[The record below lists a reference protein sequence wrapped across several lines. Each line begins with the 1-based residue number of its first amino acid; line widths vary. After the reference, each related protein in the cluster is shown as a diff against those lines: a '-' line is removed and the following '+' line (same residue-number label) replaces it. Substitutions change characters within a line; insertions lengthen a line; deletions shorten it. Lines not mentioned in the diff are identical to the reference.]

1 MSNPSTSGWGSTSS
15 LTQFGIGLANTVQS
29 EVAPHLPLPSLPI
42 FCGAAVP
49 GEFKLF
55 DEAGEGCGN
64 RSLDRREILAQSS
77 RIANLLQETD
87 VSYL

>member
-1 MSNPSTSGWGSTSS
+1 MSHPSSSGWGSSSS

-42 FCGAAVP
+42 FCGAAEP

-55 DEAGEGCGN
+55 DEVGEGRGY
-64 RSLDRREILAQSS
+64 RSLDRSEILAQSS
-77 RIANLLQETD
+77 RIAIMLQETD